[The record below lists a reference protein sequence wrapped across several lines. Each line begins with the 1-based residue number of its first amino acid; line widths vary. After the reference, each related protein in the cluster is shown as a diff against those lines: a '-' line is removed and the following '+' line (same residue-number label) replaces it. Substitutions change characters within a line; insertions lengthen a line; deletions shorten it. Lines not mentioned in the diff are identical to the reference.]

1 MDARVSFYNIKRDE
15 NMNSLSLD
23 EQLALWTPTIIFWN
37 TEKQLKTVND
47 ENTFASVRRSG
58 EGSLIT
64 REVNEDI
71 EVYKGAQ
78 NEITISREKYMTKET
93 HI

>member
-1 MDARVSFYNIKRDE
+1 MLGFQTDE